1 MTLIEAVDSAIKD
14 LREAQ
19 MRGIDRRHKEVL
31 IWKACFDL
39 EQARRMIDESEPSN
53 PRSTSGEN
61 PTD

>member
-31 IWKACFDL
+31 IWRACFDL
-39 EQARRMIDESEPSN
+39 EQARRMIDEKEDRSN
-53 PRSTSGEN
+53 G
-61 PTD
+61 D